1 MYRKISERFDIDT
14 MLLHLLENILFSENQ
29 PTRIMTLEKYSS
41 INQKLSTN
49 YGMKDIFIGSQH
61 NGISG
66 NLPIFSTRIFL
77 RYTFSVKINS
87 NSTLDNTFF
96 TLLCA
101 LWVINNMN

>member
-66 NLPIFSTRIFL
+66 NLPIFSTWIFL
-77 RYTFSVKINS
+77 QYTSSVKINS